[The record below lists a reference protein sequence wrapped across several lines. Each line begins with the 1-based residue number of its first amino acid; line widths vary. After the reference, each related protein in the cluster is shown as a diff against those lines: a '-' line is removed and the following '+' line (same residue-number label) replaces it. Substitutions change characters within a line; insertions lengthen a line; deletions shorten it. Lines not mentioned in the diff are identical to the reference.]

1 MRVAALLIAL
11 VISGPGVAAS
21 QDDLLPPEE
30 AFVVEVRTIDA
41 QTLRARWV
49 IADGYFLYREKISF
63 STDTPGYRVGEVRFP
78 PGKIKDDPYFGR
90 TETYRYQ
97 VMVDVPLVRE
107 PGAAPTLTLIAHS
120 QGCADL
126 GVCYPPQKR
135 NIPISLSSAQ
145 DVSSGELLPAL
156 ALNPQNSL
164 SR

>member
-1 MRVAALLIAL
+1 MRIATLLTALIL
-11 VISGPGVAAS
+11 SGSCIAAS
-21 QDDLLPPEE
+21 QDDLLSPEE
-30 AFVVEVRTIDA
+30 AFVVEIRSIDA

-63 STDTPGYRVGEVRFP
+63 STDTPGYRVGEVKFP

-97 VMVDVPLVRE
+97 VMVNVPLHKE
-107 PGAAPTLTLIAHS
+107 PGAAPTLTLIARS

-135 NIPISLSSAQ
+135 SIPISLPSAHNGS
-145 DVSSGELLPAL
+145 DGGSLPAL
-156 ALNPQNSL
+156 ALNPHATL